1 MRRIRI
7 ALVAALVAA
16 TAVPAVADTTS
27 STTRSPAPRAGEKPP
42 ASPLNPSADM
52 TFSRFLALVQSVMN
66 AAAAAPPGQEERAA
80 DRAIREVL
88 DGKNPEANA
97 FARDLFMSLPPE
109 DQVRLLSI
117 GRSASQLAERG
128 SANAE
133 RDAALARAAAA
144 EREAIDA
151 RKDLG
156 ALGFTYYDRGQFMD
170 AIRRGDAIT
179 VQLFVRGRGVDLRAK
194 DAAGETA
201 LDVARRSGNAEV
213 VATLA
218 RAMQ

>member
-1 MRRIRI
+1 MRRIPVV
-7 ALVAALVAA
+7 LAA
-16 TAVPAVADTTS
+16 TLIAVAAVPAGAETS
-27 STTRSPAPRAGEKPP
+27 GSTARAPAPRTGEKPP
-42 ASPLNPSADM
+42 ASPLNPSPDM
-52 TFSRFLALVQSVMN
+52 TFSRFLALVQGVMG

-88 DGKNPEANA
+88 AGKNPEANA
-97 FARDLFMSLPPE
+97 LARDLFMSLPPE

-117 GRSASQLAERG
+117 GRSAGQLLERG
-128 SANAE
+128 STTAE
-133 RDAALARAAAA
+133 RDAALARTAAA
-144 EREAIDA
+144 EREAIEA

-156 ALGFTYYDRGQFMD
+156 AMGFTYYDRGQFSE
-170 AIRRGDAIT
+170 AIRRGDAIA
-179 VQLFVRGRGVDLRAK
+179 VQLFVKGRGVDLRAK

-201 LDVARRSGNAEV
+201 LDLARKSGNAEI